1 LTKEFARCFVMP
13 GSVIIVFFDRYL
25 PNQARDARRRASQA
39 RRSRENKMQKTIL
52 TMAGS
57 ALIALSTVQ
66 LAVASEHQSR
76 THHRAALGTQFR
88 QSNAYA
94 APAYVAVQPAWSGYG
109 YYSGGYSA
117 PAGH

>member
-1 LTKEFARCFVMP
+1 LTKEFARRFVMP
-13 GSVIIVFFDRYL
+13 GAVIIVFLHRYL
-25 PNQARDARRRASQA
+25 PRKARGARRQASQ
-39 RRSRENKMQKTIL
+39 RGRSRENKMQKTIL
-52 TMAGS
+52 TIAGA

-66 LAVASEHQSR
+66 VAAASEHR
-76 THHRAALGTQFR
+76 THHRSQASTQFR

-94 APAYVAVQPAWSGYG
+94 APAFVAVQPAWSGYG